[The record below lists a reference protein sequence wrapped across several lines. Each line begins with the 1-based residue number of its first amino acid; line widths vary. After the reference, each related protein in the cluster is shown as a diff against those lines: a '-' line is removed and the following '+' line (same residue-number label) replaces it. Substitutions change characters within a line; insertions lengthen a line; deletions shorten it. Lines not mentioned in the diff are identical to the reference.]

1 MKAAVLD
8 EYDKQE
14 RDLTVVEVP
23 MPEMK
28 ADEVLV
34 RVHTAGVNPLDNMIV
49 RGEVKL
55 IVPYAMPLIMGNE
68 FCGTIEKMGEE
79 AHGFS
84 VGDRVYGRLPLNH
97 IGAFA
102 EYVAVS
108 SDAVAKVPDYLSDEE
123 ATAVPLT
130 ALTALQALELLQV
143 KSGDS
148 VFISG
153 GTGSFGAM
161 AIPIAKSRGLKVITN
176 GSAIQRDRVIS
187 LGADRFIDYRAED
200 YSKTLHDIDG
210 IIDTLGER
218 ELPKEFG
225 ILKSGGHLVS
235 LRGLPNGEFAKRM
248 DMPFWKRM
256 LFKLAGMKYDRMAA
270 INQQHYHFI
279 FVHEDGEGLQYTYK
293 YPRPAVTADCIVI
306 TKEAEPKVLLIERGD
321 EPFKGCWAFP
331 GGFMNMDETTEQ
343 CAIRELEE
351 ETGLKVS
358 EVHQIGAYSKVDC
371 DPRGR
376 TVTVAYLAIID
387 APMDVSGQDDAA
399 KAQWFPLSALPEL
412 AFDHDEIMRDAIK
425 KYEEIVK

>member
-8 EYDKQE
+8 KYDKQG

-55 IVPYAMPLIMGNE
+55 IVPYTMPLIMGNE

-176 GSAIQRDRVIS
+176 GSASQRDRVIS
-187 LGADRFIDYRAED
+187 LGADRLIDYRAED

-218 ELPKEFG
+218 ELPKEPLLLLLLERLPEPKPVLLREP
-225 ILKSGGHLVS
+225 LKRPLSVVVRLIVERDELPKVPLLERLPKEPV
-235 LRGLPNGEFAKRM
+235 LRLRPKPLPKADVPVTWRLA
-248 DMPFWKRM
+248 WKR
-256 LFKLAGMKYDRMAA
+256 
-270 INQQHYHFI
+270 
-279 FVHEDGEGLQYTYK
+279 
-293 YPRPAVTADCIVI
+293 
-306 TKEAEPKVLLIERGD
+306 
-321 EPFKGCWAFP
+321 W
-331 GGFMNMDETTEQ
+331 
-343 CAIRELEE
+343 
-351 ETGLKVS
+351 
-358 EVHQIGAYSKVDC
+358 
-371 DPRGR
+371 
-376 TVTVAYLAIID
+376 
-387 APMDVSGQDDAA
+387 
-399 KAQWFPLSALPEL
+399 
-412 AFDHDEIMRDAIK
+412 
-425 KYEEIVK
+425 